1 MVPPL
6 PRWSG
11 PGTEGRWLRDGQ
23 QLGTGNCLSRFPPPN
38 RSQRAS
44 KHAKI
49 SPNYVEK
56 TPEIGRFATLWPLPN
71 RTFCIRMYPC
81 NPSFSLHRPLL
92 RRLSHPSRTICRIS
106 ALLQP
111 YSLRQFQRILNQS
124 KESIINKLKPPHAR
138 IHESIHR
145 ICQQVHQYIRQPN
158 RQQASLDQRRVGQV
172 PALPPNHDE
181 GTPVPRP
188 PRRMDRGLRRPHPA
202 REPSEEPIPT
212 HTCTVNK
219 VEIKNALSVG

>member
-1 MVPPL
+1 MSLWDSLLSRFSEVEWTDGPCSCDLVSGRPRSRRAKTTAMVPPL

-106 ALLQP
+106 AALQP
-111 YSLRQFQRILNQS
+111 
-124 KESIINKLKPPHAR
+124 
-138 IHESIHR
+138 
-145 ICQQVHQYIRQPN
+145 
-158 RQQASLDQRRVGQV
+158 
-172 PALPPNHDE
+172 
-181 GTPVPRP
+181 
-188 PRRMDRGLRRPHPA
+188 
-202 REPSEEPIPT
+202 
-212 HTCTVNK
+212 
-219 VEIKNALSVG
+219 